1 MEAMS
6 EFDQVCP
13 DCRYEGATT
22 FLCAACDEANMD
34 DDNHALQ
41 ERRAMLAERAA
52 VVKFLRALAVDEDLY
67 LSATSA
73 SLVKLCADAIERGE
87 HHK

>member
-1 MEAMS
+1 MEAMN
-6 EFDQVCP
+6 EFGQVCP

-41 ERRAMLAERAA
+41 ERRAMLAERAE
-52 VVKFLRALAVDEDLY
+52 VVKFLRRIRLGYSGFTEEAL
-67 LSATSA
+67 
-73 SLVKLCADAIERGE
+73 SLVTAAIERGE